1 MEISNTQVLGIFAV
15 FILSVIVVT
24 LVVNR
29 E

>member
-1 MEISNTQVLGIFAV
+1 MEISNAQVLGIFAV
-15 FILSVIVVT
+15 FILSVIVVN